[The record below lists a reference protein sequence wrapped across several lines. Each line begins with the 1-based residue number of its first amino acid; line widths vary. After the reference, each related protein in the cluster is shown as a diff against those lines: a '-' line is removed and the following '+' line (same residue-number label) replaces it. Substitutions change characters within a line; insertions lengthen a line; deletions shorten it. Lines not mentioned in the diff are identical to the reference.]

1 VTLNGDYS
9 PSKLP
14 GGTNMRGSRASL
26 NHHSIGGESAE
37 KAPRRVKIKKSLVV
51 KGDRFKTN
59 SRVDLYKSYEGLVGA
74 QEINHNEERKAN
86 PLSCEDADYLMGH
99 V

>member
-1 VTLNGDYS
+1 MTLNGDYS

-14 GGTNMRGSRASL
+14 GGANMRGSRASL
-26 NHHSIGGESAE
+26 NHQSIGGESAE

-59 SRVDLYKSYEGLVGA
+59 SRVDLYKSYERVGGA
-74 QEINHNEERKAN
+74 QEINHSEERKAN
-86 PLSCEDADYLMGH
+86 PL
-99 V
+99 